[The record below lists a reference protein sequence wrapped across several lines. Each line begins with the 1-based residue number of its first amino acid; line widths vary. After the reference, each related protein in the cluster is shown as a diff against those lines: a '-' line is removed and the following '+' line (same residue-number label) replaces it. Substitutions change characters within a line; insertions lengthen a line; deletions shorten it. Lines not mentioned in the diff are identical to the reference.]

1 MKKKAIIIVGIL
13 ILVGTITFSSYS
25 YVKVKQWDSLILPM
39 VKIENENS
47 KISDNVQYVGDNL
60 LNDNLV
66 IL

>member
-1 MKKKAIIIVGIL
+1 M
-13 ILVGTITFSSYS
+13 FYS
-25 YVKVKQWDSLILPM
+25 REEIENDLLESGDI
-39 VKIENENS
+39 KIENENS